1 MNPGASRDRD
11 VQLILV
17 ACAHAAHEANRAYC
31 IAIGDMSQP
40 AWDSAPSWQV
50 DSALVGVRGVLIE
63 KNTPEESH
71 ESWVDKKISD
81 GWIYGP
87 VKDPDHKEHPCLVA
101 YDKLPA
107 EQKRKDEIFVEVV
120 WAVALALGWNEN
132 AVGASRSANS
142 VAVGS
147 RCPECN
153 GELMGLAE
161 CHNQTCSYVQFHGT
175 KK

>member
-132 AVGASRSANS
+132 AEA
-142 VAVGS
+142 
-147 RCPECN
+147 
-153 GELMGLAE
+153 
-161 CHNQTCSYVQFHGT
+161 
-175 KK
+175 